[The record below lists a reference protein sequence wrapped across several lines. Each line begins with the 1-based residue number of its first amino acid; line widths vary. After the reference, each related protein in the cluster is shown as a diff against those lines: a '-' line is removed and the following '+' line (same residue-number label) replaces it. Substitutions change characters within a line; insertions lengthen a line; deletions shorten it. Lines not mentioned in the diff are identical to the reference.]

1 MDLIER
7 FRYIMKLNKLTAS
20 AFAAQIG
27 VQASSV
33 SHVLS
38 GRNKPSLEFIQKV
51 LLAYPKIDSNWL
63 INGTTKLPSKEID
76 VENEEGESHS
86 KETVK
91 REKVE
96 RVKEE
101 TPAILSKVSKEVA
114 KVLIFYTDGTFEEF
128 RSAVNLTS

>member
-7 FRYIMKLNKLTAS
+7 FKYIMKLNKLTAS
-20 AFAAQIG
+20 AFASQIG

-63 INGTTKLPSKEID
+63 INGTTKVQSKEL
-76 VENEEGESHS
+76 EFEGNEEVESKKAVLNQENS
-86 KETVK
+86 KQLNQHDSIVSTNS
-91 REKVE
+91 
-96 RVKEE
+96 
-101 TPAILSKVSKEVA
+101 SKQVT

-128 RSAVNLTS
+128 ASTTVSAI